1 MTEKNPHPE
10 NHHDRV
16 DALVDAALA
25 QYSAAEPRTGLEE
38 RILTHLRLRKRTDRR
53 VGWLPIAIAAAIAL
67 VAIPAYLVWRDVGMK
82 PGTQPGTQPGAQT
95 AREHVARNVAIPRQD
110 EELRRRGT
118 TLPNEPGQ
126 TLKERTMRATALSPV
141 STRPRGSH
149 SQENPTELYP
159 KSMANAVAGPRQ
171 DRFPAAAPLT
181 EQEILLARYGLQ
193 VRQAASAEPSP
204 IKDLEIE
211 ALNVAPI
218 AIDQPEK

>member
-1 MTEKNPHPE
+1 MTGKNPHPE
-10 NHHDRV
+10 SHRDRV

-25 QYSAAEPRTGLEE
+25 QYSAAEPRAGLEE
-38 RILTHLRLRKRTDRR
+38 RILANLRLHKRTDSR

-67 VAIPAYLVWRDVGMK
+67 VAIPAYLVWRDVGM
-82 PGTQPGTQPGAQT
+82 QPGAQT

-141 STRPRGSH
+141 SARPRGSH

-181 EQEILLARYGLQ
+181 EQEILLARYGQQ